1 MGIHNIPIELLLLM
15 VEKLSMK
22 ELSYFLSTCWRLWS
36 LLTPYFH
43 DLGMQDVGDLTALQ
57 WAAQNGHAS
66 LAEIAI
72 KGGADIEKPSQ
83 DPLGRGPMH
92 MAAMN
97 NHPAIIHLL
106 VKNHANISAR
116 DNCHFTPLHYA
127 VMCKAGLETI
137 KVLLELGAEM
147 MCGNEFVDAPPFFA
161 AQCGSVSCMKVF
173 VDEGFNLTTRGLE
186 GKNILHHA
194 FTKNVSPEM
203 VSYLLSK
210 EEVKPL
216 MKVQDSR
223 GIAPLPNTG
232 NTKLLM
238 LQLYL
243 RAFFGRDRER

>member
-15 VEKLSMK
+15 VEKLCIK
-22 ELSYFLSTCWRLWS
+22 DLSHFLLTCRRLWS

-43 DLGMQDVGDLTALQ
+43 EIGVQDIGNLTALH
-57 WAAQNGHAS
+57 WAAQHGHAT

-72 KGGADIEKPSQ
+72 KSGADIDKPSQ
-83 DPLGRGPMH
+83 DQSGRAPMH
-92 MAAMN
+92 LAAMN
-97 NHPAIIHLL
+97 NHPAIIRLL

-116 DNCHFTPLHYA
+116 DNSHCTPLHYA
-127 VMCKAGLETI
+127 TMCEPGVETI
-137 KVLLELGAEM
+137 RVLLELGAEM

-173 VDEGFNLTTRGLE
+173 VDRGFDLTTRGLE

-194 FTKNVSPEM
+194 FTRNVRQEM
-203 VSYLLSK
+203 VSYLLAK

-216 MKVQDSR
+216 IKVRDSR

-232 NTKLLM
+232 HTKYLM
-238 LQLYL
+238 LQVYL
-243 RAFFGRDRER
+243 GAFFGGDRER